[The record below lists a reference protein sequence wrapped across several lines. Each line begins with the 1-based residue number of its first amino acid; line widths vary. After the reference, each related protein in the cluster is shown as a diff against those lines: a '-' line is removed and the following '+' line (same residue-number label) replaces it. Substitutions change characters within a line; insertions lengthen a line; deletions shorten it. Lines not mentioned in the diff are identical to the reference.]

1 MVDAKSTRLCV
12 DNPEFLHNSVTNY
25 TTMSYSQIPGI
36 LHKFSTIVA
45 IASTL
50 SFAACSAPKSGRAD
64 SAATQAGLR
73 VALLTPGPVS
83 DQAWNGGAFAGL
95 MRIKDSLGA
104 RISHIQTK
112 TPAEFDENFRLYGE
126 QGYSLVFG
134 HGFEYQDAAQ
144 RIAPQFPKTI
154 YVTTSGTRT
163 GANIAG
169 LEFAFEDAAYLAG
182 IVAGATTKSGTIGVI
197 GGNEIPP
204 VKRSFYAFE
213 QGAKSI
219 NPRVKV
225 ITSYI
230 GNWDDASAGKEQAI
244 AQIGRG
250 VDVIFQNADAA
261 GLGVFQ
267 AVRQAK
273 GVRIFGANSDQNALA
288 PEVALGSVVIDL
300 PHAFLL
306 VAREVEAGNFRPRV
320 ISLGMKTDVVRL
332 ALNPVLRGTIPAAAL
347 AAVDSVSKLLVAG
360 SFSAPVPPTTA
371 AVP

>member
-1 MVDAKSTRLCV
+1 
-12 DNPEFLHNSVTNY
+12 
-25 TTMSYSQIPGI
+25 MSYSVNTGI
-36 LHKFSTIVA
+36 RRKFSTILALAITYFFVA
-45 IASTL
+45 
-50 SFAACSAPKSGRAD
+50 CGAPKAGSTD
-64 SAATQAGLR
+64 SAAAQSGLR

-95 MRIKDSLGA
+95 TRIKDSLGA

-134 HGFEYQDAAQ
+134 HGFEYQDAAE

-154 YVTTSGTRT
+154 YITTSGNRT
-163 GANIAG
+163 GTNLAG
-169 LEFAFEDAAYLAG
+169 LEFAFEDGAYLAG
-182 IVAGATTKSGTIGVI
+182 IVAGAATKSGTIGMI
-197 GGNEIPP
+197 GGQEIPP

-225 ITSYI
+225 ITSYV
-230 GNWDDASAGKEQAI
+230 GNWDDASAGKEQAL

-306 VAREVEAGNFRPRV
+306 VAREVEAGNFKPRV

-332 ALNPVLRGTIPAAAL
+332 AINPTLRSTIPAAAL
-347 AAVDSVSKLLVAG
+347 SAVDSVSKLLVAG
-360 SFSAPVPPTTA
+360 LFSAPVPPTA
-371 AVP
+371 AAAP

>member
-1 MVDAKSTRLCV
+1 ML
-12 DNPEFLHNSVTNY
+12 Y
-25 TTMSYSQIPGI
+25 TI
-36 LHKFSTIVA
+36 LSPFRARFSTFLIVA
-45 IASTL
+45 QAILLSACGPAKPGDTDTTAASTG
-50 SFAACSAPKSGRAD
+50 F
-64 SAATQAGLR
+64 R

-134 HGFEYQDAAQ
+134 HGFEYQDAA
-144 RIAPQFPKTI
+144 RRVAPDFPKTI
-154 YVTTSGTRT
+154 YVTTSGNQT

-169 LEFAFEDAAYLAG
+169 LEFAFEDGAYLAG

-197 GGNEIPP
+197 GGTEIPP

-219 NPRVKV
+219 NPKVRV
-225 ITSYI
+225 ISSYI
-230 GNWDDASAGKEQAI
+230 GNWDDASAGKEQAL

-261 GLGVFQ
+261 GLGIFQ
-267 AVRQAK
+267 AVRQSK
-273 GVRIFGANSDQNALA
+273 GARIFGANSDQNALA

-306 VAREVEAGNFRPRV
+306 IAREVQAGGFKPRV

-332 ALNPVLRGTIPAAAL
+332 AINPTLRASIPAAAL
-347 AAVDSVSKLLVAG
+347 SAVDSVTKLLVAG
-360 SFSAPVPPTTA
+360 TFSAPVPPA
-371 AVP
+371 APAAR